1 VLGENY
7 LLEAKLALILLDLKK
22 ARRLL
27 TQGQQ
32 VAEKFGLHALAMK
45 ISNEHDELLTHLKTW
60 EDFKETN
67 TSLSERMQ
75 LARLNDQIEGMVKKR
90 VIENPEPSEET
101 PVFLLIVSEGGTP
114 VFSQSFIEDQTFEDH
129 LFGGFFSAINS
140 FISEKFSEGL
150 ERASFGEHTLLM
162 NSIYPFLM
170 FYVYKGQSY
179 LAQQRIKYFIEKIKN
194 DESIWQIINKF
205 YQVNREIQMKDIP
218 SLKLLITE
226 VFIEK
231 KIPFNV

>member
-1 VLGENY
+1 
-7 LLEAKLALILLDLKK
+7 
-22 ARRLL
+22 
-27 TQGQQ
+27 
-32 VAEKFGLHALAMK
+32 
-45 ISNEHDELLTHLKTW
+45 
-60 EDFKETN
+60 
-67 TSLSERMQ
+67 
-75 LARLNDQIEGMVKKR
+75 
-90 VIENPEPSEET
+90 
-101 PVFLLIVSEGGTP
+101 
-114 VFSQSFIEDQTFEDH
+114 
-129 LFGGFFSAINS
+129 
-140 FISEKFSEGL
+140 
-150 ERASFGEHTLLM
+150 M